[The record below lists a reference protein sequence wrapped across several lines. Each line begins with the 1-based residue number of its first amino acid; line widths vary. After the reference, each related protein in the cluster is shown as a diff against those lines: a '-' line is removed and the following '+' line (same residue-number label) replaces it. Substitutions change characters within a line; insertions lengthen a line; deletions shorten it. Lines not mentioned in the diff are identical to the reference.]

1 MVRREARSPGDSER
15 HVRSYTC
22 ILSHPESA
30 GKGRSQ
36 EQLCYTGPNRATGCG
51 LDCQAQEQQP
61 GNLSAGDRDQE
72 VVSHSSQ
79 EGVRNKGG
87 FSVLPPETLIW
98 VYSLVGSLVRV

>member
-1 MVRREARSPGDSER
+1 MPRSSSQG
-15 HVRSYTC
+15 TC
-22 ILSHPESA
+22 L
-30 GKGRSQ
+30 Q
-36 EQLCYTGPNRATGCG
+36 VTG
-51 LDCQAQEQQP
+51 
-61 GNLSAGDRDQE
+61 DQE